1 MSLLY
6 SRNCQSSATAS
17 RHHSL
22 MQPAG
27 KELAR
32 TGLGLAA
39 TALLWLSHSV
49 AIAQTPSSV
58 GAIPEAPQ
66 LDLLMAQAPSPSTVL
81 YVNPTSGKDSAGS
94 GAESAPFKT
103 VTQALS
109 AAAPNTVI
117 LLAPGTY
124 SAQTGETFPLMLKP
138 GVTVQGDP
146 RSRGQNI
153 TIIGGGAFLSPS
165 VATQNITILAAD
177 KAGLTG
183 VTVTNPNPRGY
194 ALWVESS
201 SPLVA
206 DNTFTGSTHDGISV
220 VGTSAPVIRGN
231 YFKQNGANGIT
242 IYGSSQPQVQDNVF
256 ENTGFGV
263 NIGQNAA
270 PVLTGNRIIRNRS
283 GVLVQANARPVLRNN
298 QIEGNVQDGLVAL
311 AQAQPD
317 LGNGGERGENVFRN
331 NGQLDINA
339 KASNQVI
346 PAFGNQLSSDRTS
359 GRIDVAGKVALA
371 PRPVLPQPN
380 RAASLSARTNPQPA
394 ATTPQPAATPAQ
406 PSVARN
412 SRPVRPAPTG
422 APVAASS
429 SRPYKPVSASQ
440 AAIDIPVPPPSSAS
454 ASRVPPSESRST
466 LPILAPPPPGTQ
478 AAAPVVLP
486 VPGPDIPLGDGAPP
500 ASAAGGGSA
509 ALRYR
514 VIVETSGER
523 EQARVRAL
531 VPEAFRTFLNGR
543 VVMQAGVFSSRDNA
557 DEMMEKLKRQ
567 GFKATMDEL
576 E

>member
-6 SRNCQSSATAS
+6 SRNCQSSAAAS

-22 MQPAG
+22 MQPVG
-27 KELAR
+27 KDLAR

-39 TALLWLSHSV
+39 TALLWLSHSA
-49 AIAQTPSSV
+49 AIAQTPSV

-66 LDLLMAQAPSPSTVL
+66 LDLLMAQSPSPSTML

-109 AAAPNTVI
+109 AAGPNTVI

-124 SAQTGETFPLMLKP
+124 NAQTGETFPLMLKP

-153 TIIGGGAFLSPS
+153 TIVGGGAFLSPS

-256 ENTGFGV
+256 ENTGFGI

-270 PVLTGNRIIRNRS
+270 PTLTGNRIIRNRS

-298 QIEGNVQDGLVAL
+298 QIEGNVQDGVVAL

-346 PAFGNQLSSDRTS
+346 PAFGNQMSSDRTS
-359 GRIDVAGKVALA
+359 GQIDLAGKVALA
-371 PRPVLPQPN
+371 PRPVLPQP
-380 RAASLSARTNPQPA
+380 RAASLSARTNTQPA
-394 ATTPQPAATPAQ
+394 VNSVQPAATPAQ
-406 PSVARN
+406 PSVASN
-412 SRPVRPAPTG
+412 PQPVRPARTG

-454 ASRVPPSESRST
+454 ASRVSPSESLST
-466 LPILAPPPPGTQ
+466 LPILAPPPPSAQ
-478 AAAPVVLP
+478 AAAPAVLP
-486 VPGPDIPLGDGAPP
+486 VPGPDIPLGDGASPP
-500 ASAAGGGSA
+500 AAAGGGSA